1 MRSSSP
7 IVFAA
12 ALLLCCAAPAG
23 TQPATD
29 PDLEKGIDLAQRG
42 YFEESIGVL
51 KRVATR
57 LKTAGGDPDQRARTY
72 LYLAVAHHGLGQGET
87 ATSLYVEAINTD
99 RSLEISVDE
108 FPPRIVQ
115 FFEDARREALASGQ
129 IRIAE
134 PAPTPGP
141 APTPEP
147 AAEAPSAA
155 DVRLSPLA
163 AGSPLIFKKVDLLR
177 TFGDEVKKF
186 DARLTLDPL
195 RREIVIS
202 DEKHKGDAWATYA
215 RIPYHAVIELRL
227 RKVGAS
233 PEDRL
238 FEGQEALA
246 DDLLRGGRDPPRQ
259 FRLPPTRQ
267 EQLPQDP
274 HRPRG
279 RDRDRAEHHHR
290 EVA

>member
-215 RIPYHAVIELRL
+215 RIPYHAVIELAYEKSAHR
-227 RKVGAS
+227 RKIVFSKGKKHWLTIS
-233 PEDRL
+233 
-238 FEGQEALA
+238 FEGVETLPANFVYLQLDKNNYHKILTALEGA
-246 DDLLRGGRDPPRQ
+246 TGIEPSI
-259 FRLPPTRQ
+259 TI
-267 EQLPQDP
+267 EK
-274 HRPRG
+274 
-279 RDRDRAEHHHR
+279 
-290 EVA
+290 